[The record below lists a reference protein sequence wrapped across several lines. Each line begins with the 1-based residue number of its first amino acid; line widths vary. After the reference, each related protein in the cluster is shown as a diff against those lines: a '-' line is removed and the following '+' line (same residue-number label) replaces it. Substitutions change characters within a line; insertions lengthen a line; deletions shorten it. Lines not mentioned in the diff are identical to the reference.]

1 MLKRFKRILL
11 LLVLSAYSLVAAG
24 EGIDIRRASVDVGDE
39 GYVVNADFNIELRSR
54 QEDAISNGLSLY
66 FLVEF
71 EVTRSRW
78 YWLDEKLASQQLRL
92 RLTYQPLTRQ
102 YRLSSGALHQNFSS
116 MEEMLRTLSRVRS
129 WLIPGS
135 PDLLTGES
143 YMGALR
149 MRLDLSQLPKPFQ
162 VDALT
167 SRDWTLSSD
176 WKRWPFTLS
185 APVQESVG
193 RPPAQEG
200 FTK

>member
-24 EGIDIRRASVDVGDE
+24 EGIEIRRASVDVGDE

-78 YWLDEKLASQQLRL
+78 YWLDEKLVSQQLRL

-200 FTK
+200 LAK

>member
-54 QEDAISNGLSLY
+54 QEDAINNGLSLY

-129 WLIPGS
+129 WQIPGS
-135 PDLLTGES
+135 PDLRTGES

>member
-54 QEDAISNGLSLY
+54 QEDAINNGLSLY

-78 YWLDEKLASQQLRL
+78 YWLDEKLVSQQLRL